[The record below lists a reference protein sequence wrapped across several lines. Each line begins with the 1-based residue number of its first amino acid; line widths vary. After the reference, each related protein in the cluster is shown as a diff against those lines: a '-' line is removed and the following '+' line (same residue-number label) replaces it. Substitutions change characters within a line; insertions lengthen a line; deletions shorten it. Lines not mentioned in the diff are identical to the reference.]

1 MLTLDQQSNQL
12 EAENAVVTILNNSVK
27 YFDFA
32 ILKQNVKIT
41 VQTQKNKNIIPFIF
55 QGTL

>member
-32 ILKQNVKIT
+32 ILK
-41 VQTQKNKNIIPFIF
+41 
-55 QGTL
+55 